1 MAVIFFLPDRSSIL
15 SPPQFITGKGVVFLN
30 AAREDA
36 TQRPSVQEQ
45 TYDSLTTAVAKG
57 VGVIRVEPD
66 GFIEPREG
74 AF

>member
-1 MAVIFFLPDRSSIL
+1 M
-15 SPPQFITGKGVVFLN
+15 N

-36 TQRPSVQEQ
+36 TQRPSIQEQ

-74 AF
+74 AFLTPTGTND